1 MKPSG
6 SHEGLYQGQ
15 GADTNRADH
24 ACASKL
30 MADWVRDPFTQGAR
44 GFSCAVPGFY
54 QVFSLMHVFGLLP
67 KTRWPMADNAFCLML
82 NARKINPW

>member
-15 GADTNRADH
+15 GADTNKADH

-30 MADWVRDPFTQGAR
+30 MTD
-44 GFSCAVPGFY
+44 Y
-54 QVFSLMHVFGLLP
+54 
-67 KTRWPMADNAFCLML
+67 
-82 NARKINPW
+82 